1 MDAGNEFE
9 YISQNF
15 NDADIALCEDAING
29 STTMHL

>member
-9 YISQNF
+9 YISQNLKE
-15 NDADIALCEDAING
+15 ADVALFEDAING